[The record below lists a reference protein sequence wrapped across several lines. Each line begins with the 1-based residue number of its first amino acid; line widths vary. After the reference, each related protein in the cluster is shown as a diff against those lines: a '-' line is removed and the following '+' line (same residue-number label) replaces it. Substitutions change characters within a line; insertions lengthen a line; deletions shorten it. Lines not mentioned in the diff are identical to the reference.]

1 MPGVPDSAGQG
12 DELVLPAVPSS
23 VTPLRHHVVAFATA
37 SHASADLVS
46 AMALAVT
53 EVAGNVVMH
62 AYRGRE
68 PGPVRV
74 RCRAQDGR
82 LTVEVADDGAGM
94 AARDDSPGLGHGLAT
109 VGALV
114 RMLEIEPG
122 PGGRGTVVRMD
133 FAPAGP
139 ALEAPDLEPLCALA
153 LELVAD
159 VCCVDVVGEGVL
171 RRAAA
176 EVADDP
182 ALSSWLR
189 TSTPP
194 TKPGTATWAAL
205 REGGA
210 RLVVHDPDVP
220 RSPGGPG
227 ERLDLTWWIALPLEG
242 TDGTPAAMWGM
253 GGRAGGR
260 PVPSAAVLDALTHAA
275 AGDLADRAQR
285 EQLQER
291 LRETMG

>member
-1 MPGVPDSAGQG
+1 MTDSAGQG
-12 DELVLPAVPSS
+12 AELVLPAVPSS

-37 SHASADLVS
+37 HHVSADLVS

-62 AYRGRE
+62 AYRGGD

-74 RCRAQDGR
+74 RCSAQDGR
-82 LTVEVADDGAGM
+82 LTVEVSDEGVGM
-94 AARDDSPGLGHGLAT
+94 VARVDSPGLGHGLAT
-109 VGALV
+109 VGALAE
-114 RMLEIEPG
+114 MLEIEPG
-122 PGGRGTVVRMD
+122 PGGRGTVVRMG
-133 FAPAGP
+133 FAPSIP
-139 ALEAPDLEPLCALA
+139 MPEAPDLEPLCALA
-153 LELVAD
+153 LDLVAD

-171 RRAAA
+171 RRATA

-210 RLVVHDPDVP
+210 RLVVHDPAVA

-227 ERLDLTWWIALPLEG
+227 EKLGLTWWIAVPLESA
-242 TDGTPAAMWGM
+242 DGDPVALWGM

-260 PVPSAAVLDALTHAA
+260 PVPSEAAITEIALAA
-275 AGDLADRAQR
+275 AGDLSDGARRDDLR
-285 EQLQER
+285 ER
-291 LRETMG
+291 LRALAG